1 MSKAKNLVKLVQN
14 ISSQGVLGTAS
25 VQVGLVNTLPT
36 ISSVVYNGDD
46 TAVNTAGGDTVT
58 LNGTNFNAGVKV
70 LVNNIQS
77 SVVTRVNSTQLTF
90 TAPANAAG
98 SYIIYVINTDGTTA
112 LAVPGLQYSGV
123 PAWTTAAGSFGS
135 FNTSVSFSTTLAA
148 TGDAPVTYSVYSGSL
163 PSGINLNSS
172 TGVLSGTT
180 PSPASNTTYNFT
192 IRATD
197 AQLQDTDR
205 AFSLTVIPPTPV
217 TFLVVAAG
225 GSGGGAYYP
234 SSSNGG
240 GGGGSGGAVSDT
252 GSFNTGTV
260 LTITVG
266 TTSGAQSSV
275 SATGY
280 TRTAYGGGSG
290 GAPTGNAGQPGSSGG
305 QGSGGARGDGVTSVG
320 GSAGSGGN
328 YVAPGNGGNGTGS
341 GGGGGGGSGG
351 GYSGSGYGTG
361 GTGGG
366 RNWDSADFNN
376 IGTSWGTG
384 GAPASASNS
393 PTAGIVA
400 LKYPDSFPLATS
412 TTGSP
417 TVVTTGGYRIYKFTA
432 SGTLT
437 F

>member
-46 TAVNTAGGDTVT
+46 TAVNIAGGDTVT
-58 LNGTNFNAGVKV
+58 LNGTNFNTGVKV

-77 SVVTRVNSTQLTF
+77 GVVTRTSSTQLTF
-90 TAPANAAG
+90 TAPANSAG

-123 PAWTTAAGSFGS
+123 PAWTTVAGSFGN
-135 FNTSVSFSTTLAA
+135 FNISTSFSTTLSA

-163 PSGINLNSS
+163 PPGINLNST

-180 PSPASNTTYNFT
+180 PAPASYTTYNFV
-192 IRATD
+192 IRASD

-217 TFLVVAAG
+217 NFLVVAAG
-225 GSGGGAYYP
+225 GNGGGANFVN
-234 SSSNGG
+234 SNNGG
-240 GGGGSGGAVSDT
+240 GGGGSGGAVS
-252 GSFNTGTV
+252 GSTNFNTGTV
-260 LTITVG
+260 LTVNVG
-266 TTSGAQSSV
+266 TTAGAGSSI
-275 SATGY
+275 SATGFV
-280 TRTAYGGGSG
+280 RNAYGGGSG
-290 GAPTGNAGQPGSSGG
+290 GSPTGNSGQPGNGGGSGG
-305 QGSGGARGDGVTSVG
+305 GGARGDGVTSTG
-320 GSAGSGGN
+320 GSGG
-328 YVAPGNGGNGTGS
+328 AGGNFVSPGSGGSGGGS

-351 GYSGSGYGTG
+351 GYSGSGYGQ
-361 GTGGG
+361 GGG
-366 RNWDSADFNN
+366 GAGRDWLATDFNN
-376 IGTSWGTG
+376 IGTSWGAG
-384 GAPASASNS
+384 GPGASSS
-393 PTAGIVA
+393 TAGTQGIVA
-400 LKYPDSFPLATS
+400 IKYPDTFALASS

-417 TVVTTGGYRIYKFTA
+417 TVVTTGGYRIYRFTS
-432 SGTLT
+432 SGSIT

>member
-77 SVVTRVNSTQLTF
+77 GVVTRISSTQLTF
-90 TAPANAAG
+90 TAPANPAG

-123 PAWTTAAGSFGS
+123 PAWTTAAGSLGT
-135 FNTSVSFSTTLAA
+135 FNVSVSFSTTFAA

-163 PSGINLNSS
+163 PSGITLNSS

-180 PSPASNTTYNFT
+180 PTPTSYTTYNFT

-217 TFLVVAAG
+217 DFLVVAAG
-225 GSGGGAYYP
+225 GAGGGVSYSPNNAG
-234 SSSNGG
+234 S
-240 GGGGSGGAVSDT
+240 GGSGGAVSGST
-252 GSFNTGTV
+252 SFNTGTV
-260 LTITVG
+260 LTVTVG
-266 TTSGAQSSV
+266 TSSGNSSSI
-275 SATGY
+275 SATSFV
-280 TRTAYGGGSG
+280 RNAYGGGAG
-290 GAPTGNAGQPGSSGG
+290 GASGGNAGNPGGYGG
-305 QGSGGARGDGVTSVG
+305 QGGGGPRGDGVTSVG
-320 GSAGSGGN
+320 GSGGSGGQ
-328 YVAPGNGGNGTGS
+328 YYAPNGGGTGTYS
-341 GGGGGGGSGG
+341 GGGGGGGGGG
-351 GYSGSGYGTG
+351 GYSGGGTG
-361 GTGGG
+361 ASGTGGG
-366 RNWDSADFNN
+366 RDWLSTDFNN
-376 IGTSWGTG
+376 IGTGWGAG
-384 GAPASASNS
+384 GQGTSAG
-393 PTAGIVA
+393 TAGVVA
-400 LKYPDSFPLATS
+400 LKYPDTFALAAS

-417 TVVTTGGYRIYKFTA
+417 TVVTTGGYRIYRWTS
-432 SGTLT
+432 SGSIT